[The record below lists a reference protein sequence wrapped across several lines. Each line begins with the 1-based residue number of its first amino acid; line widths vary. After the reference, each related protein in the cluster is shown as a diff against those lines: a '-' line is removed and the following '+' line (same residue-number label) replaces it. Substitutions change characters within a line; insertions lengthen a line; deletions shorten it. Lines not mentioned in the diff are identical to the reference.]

1 MEYNL
6 NIQNIICFD
15 QKSTKIQ
22 FLIRIRLREIDKN
35 PTRVKIRIF
44 DKSRTC
50 LTVHQIQ
57 AIQRKCTIEI
67 KMQLKL
73 NL

>member
-6 NIQNIICFD
+6 KIQNIICFD

-22 FLIRIRLREIDKN
+22 FLLRIRLREIDKN

-44 DKSRTC
+44 DKR
-50 LTVHQIQ
+50 V
-57 AIQRKCTIEI
+57 EPV
-67 KMQLKL
+67 
-73 NL
+73 